1 LLFDTNVLVYA
12 ADEAS
17 EFHTP
22 CTARLEE
29 ARNNPSS
36 SFLTWNVC
44 YEFLRIT
51 THLGA
56 PRILFDPQAAQRFL
70 SGLLNS
76 PGFSVL
82 CPTDRHADV
91 LSQTLLELPWVR
103 GNVFFDLHTAVL
115 MRENGISE
123 ICTRDSDF
131 LRFPFLTV
139 IDPLR

>member
-1 LLFDTNVLVYA
+1 MLFDTNVLVYA
-12 ADEAS
+12 ADEDS
-17 EFHTP
+17 QFHTP
-22 CTARLEE
+22 CSMRLER
-29 ARNNPSS
+29 ARRSSSS

-51 THLGA
+51 THSGA
-56 PRILFDPQAAQRFL
+56 PRVLFDPQAARRFL

-82 CPTDRHADV
+82 RPTDRHADV
-91 LSQTLLELPWVR
+91 LSQILLELPWVR
-103 GNVFFDLHTAVL
+103 GNLFFDLHTAVL

-139 IDPLR
+139 IDPV